1 MFVNKLF
8 TYLVY
13 TYFKKGC
20 FNMKSWT
27 LYFQMKTKM
36 LADFQICITKPLKDL
51 FERKSG
57 YNTQSL
63 THHACFL

>member
-13 TYFKKGC
+13 TYFKKRC

-36 LADFQICITKPLKDL
+36 LADFQICITQPLKDL
-51 FERKSG
+51 FE
-57 YNTQSL
+57 
-63 THHACFL
+63 